1 MIFSWRQKK
10 YFTSI
15 NSQAQYD
22 MDLLAIWI
30 KQNNENVIKIFWKDE
45 KKDAKRK

>member
-15 NSQAQYD
+15 NSQTQYD

-30 KQNNENVIKIFWKDE
+30 KQNNENKIKNFWKDE
-45 KKDAKRK
+45 KKDAKWK